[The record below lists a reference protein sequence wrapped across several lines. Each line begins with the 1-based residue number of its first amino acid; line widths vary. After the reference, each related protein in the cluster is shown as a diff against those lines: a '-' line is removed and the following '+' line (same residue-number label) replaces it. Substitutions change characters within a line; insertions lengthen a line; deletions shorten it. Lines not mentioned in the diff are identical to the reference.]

1 MFLEKLLIV
10 GQSFSVCLRVSVTSN
25 NSFYLLSVKR
35 WRSKRSKK
43 QAVTRCDWNKCLY
56 SLTTVSTHLRMDNL
70 LLGTNV
76 AFRLNVPL
84 IMLLQCGQNVSTGR
98 RFSRSEVTI
107 NNFINW
113 KAEKIGDI
121 VTLFSKFTIISEISY
136 CFYRPVLTN
145 ELREASNLFLC
156 KPNIKVVLI

>member
-10 GQSFSVCLRVSVTSN
+10 GQSISVCLQLSVTSN
-25 NSFYLLSVKR
+25 DSFCLLSVKR
-35 WRSKRSKK
+35 RRSKRRKK
-43 QAVTRCDWNKCLY
+43 QAATRCDWNKCLY

-84 IMLLQCGQNVSTGR
+84 IMLLQCGQNVSTICRFGR
-98 RFSRSEVTI
+98 PEVI
-107 NNFINW
+107 IDNSINW
-113 KAEKIGDI
+113 KAEKIGDN

-156 KPNIKVVLI
+156 KPNIKVVFI

>member
-10 GQSFSVCLRVSVTSN
+10 GQSFSVRLQVSVTSN
-25 NSFYLLSVKR
+25 NSFCLLSVKR

-43 QAVTRCDWNKCLY
+43 QVAIRCDWNKCLY
-56 SLTTVSTHLRMDNL
+56 NLTTVSTHLRMDNL

-76 AFRLNVPL
+76 VFRLNVPL
-84 IMLLQCGQNVSTGR
+84 IMLLQCGQNVSTNW

-107 NNFINW
+107 NNSINW

-121 VTLFSKFTIISEISY
+121 VSAIFEIHAIISEISY
-136 CFYRPVLTN
+136 CFYRPVLTS
-145 ELREASNLFLC
+145 EFR
-156 KPNIKVVLI
+156 